1 MDHAE
6 ALELIE
12 IAAAEPG
19 GIERLAAGDTPEAS
33 LVAGHLAGCPSC
45 ADSLVRVA
53 RTAERARAAIR
64 ELPDPALRE
73 RTLSFVRAVGRDR
86 SGVASGSSAAGG
98 GVAGRVI
105 DSSPAARV
113 PAVAAS
119 APAVAFAPALVPP
132 PRIAPSLAVRPRR
145 PWFMAGLAA
154 AVVVAAVLGF
164 VAGGAG
170 RVAPE
175 PGDEVAHQAAVIA
188 ATMRI
193 ATQPDAAHVILAS
206 STGGAA
212 KGTILYSRSSGELA
226 MVVTG
231 LAPPSDGATY
241 ACWIETAGT
250 KRRIGVVYADGG
262 LGSWAGPVS
271 GLASLAP
278 GATFG
283 VSLVP
288 AGSDAGTPVLTG
300 G

>member
-12 IAAAEPG
+12 IAAAGPG
-19 GIERLAAGDTPEAS
+19 GLERLAAGDTPESS

-64 ELPDPALRE
+64 ELPDPALRQ

-86 SGVASGSSAAGG
+86 SGASAEAVQDQAPVTSPPPVASL
-98 GVAGRVI
+98 AGR
-105 DSSPAARV
+105 
-113 PAVAAS
+113 
-119 APAVAFAPALVPP
+119 
-132 PRIAPSLAVRPRR
+132 RR

-170 RVAPE
+170 RVAPA
-175 PGDEVAHQAAVIA
+175 PGEDVADQAAVIA

-193 ATQPDAAHVILAS
+193 ATQPDAANVILAS

-231 LAPPSDGATY
+231 LAPAPDGATY
-241 ACWIETAGT
+241 ACWIETDGT

-262 LGSWAGPVS
+262 LGSWAGTVS
-271 GLASLAP
+271 GLASLPP

-288 AGSDAGTPVLTG
+288 AGAGPGTPVLTG